1 VVTTDEH
8 QVVDDHAADAPPARR
23 RRRRRRAPSAPV
35 ARFEPGRLGDVKQR
49 NPGWLLAGVL
59 LVLLSAL
66 GGVLLFAS
74 RGDRMDALVAARDL
88 AAGEQLAAS
97 DLRLERVAIDGA
109 VGTVDESMLAE
120 LVGRHAVGPVP
131 AGALVHPDMFSA
143 AAPLAADEMEIGAAL
158 DPGEFPLSNLPSGT
172 SVELLVAR
180 AAEPSA
186 AAAASAAATADPRAA
201 PPAETTS
208 VGTGVVTMVEERATG
223 QLLVTLRVARDV
235 GLVAA
240 QANRDDTLRLAV
252 IGGQS

>member
-23 RRRRRRAPSAPV
+23 RGRRRRAPSAPV
-35 ARFEPGRLGDVKQR
+35 ARFEPGRLGEVKQR

-59 LVLLSAL
+59 LVVLSAL

-88 AAGEQLAAS
+88 AAGEQLAAA

-143 AAPLAADEMEIGAAL
+143 APPLAADEMEIGAAL

-186 AAAASAAATADPRAA
+186 AATAAVSADPRAA

-252 IGGQS
+252 IGGQP